1 MDCYGFA
8 FSFGR
13 KIAIPSGIA
22 EVVWFNEVR
31 LLIGTATGSDVERS
45 PKGGIICVRQTTPY
59 LLVGSQAILT
69 QFLSLD
75 RSPPP
80 CVCRV
85 TKKLMEQCF
94 IAKILKY
101 SFEYRHWNAS
111 FFVVLREDDS
121 AVMSSVGRNV
131 SFCLKS
137 ISTCVLKMRCF
148 RSKCWDYTCASKRFL
163 WGKLWNHLEKL
174 HEQIWISNYSS

>member
-1 MDCYGFA
+1 MASPFLTVVKKRFLVESPKLFSLMMSDC
-8 FSFGR
+8 
-13 KIAIPSGIA
+13 
-22 EVVWFNEVR
+22 
-31 LLIGTATGSDVERS
+31 LLTPPPAVTWKRS

-59 LLVGSQAILT
+59 LLGSQAILT

-137 ISTCVLKMRCF
+137 ILTCVLKMRCF
-148 RSKCWDYTCASKRFL
+148 RS
-163 WGKLWNHLEKL
+163 
-174 HEQIWISNYSS
+174 